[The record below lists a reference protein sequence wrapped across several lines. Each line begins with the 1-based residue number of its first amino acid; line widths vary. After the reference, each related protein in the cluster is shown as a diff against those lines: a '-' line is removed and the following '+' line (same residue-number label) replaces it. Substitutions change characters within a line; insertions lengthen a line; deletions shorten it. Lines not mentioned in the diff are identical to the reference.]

1 MFSSSSTDDQG
12 SDDFDDLDEE
22 DGGSGRDSGDE
33 GEGGDWRSRLAG
45 GFGAGADGHTSSYGY
60 YDDDQPEPKEF
71 NWFATVAAGA
81 DPSTA
86 AGGGHAPHFGP
97 ASSWFRSPSLQQR
110 RAPSTSS
117 RASSI
122 HSTRSSRRN
131 SVIHSPGPTS
141 PHPALHELVREN
153 TTGGVVPSENVP
165 IPGGA
170 TTTTTTTTATSPS
183 PSEWE
188 ATNET
193 YKPSVL
199 ATPRMRRAT
208 SPSSGM
214 TDAGEEP
221 FLESEPNSPRSPA
234 RLTRTKTY
242 DSYASSA
249 SARGDDDEDDDDGH
263 QPLNDLANVEVFD
276 EGERVGVGVWLEG
289 RGGYVRDCFAGRVD
303 RDGKAPGNG
312 LDGPKQ
318 LEVERR
324 LGEGTYAIVYLVREV
339 LNDPDPTLDDDDDVL
354 SPIDPLASFEF
365 DDSDSSRP
373 RLHSWA
379 SDTWNPPPKPTYGQY
394 YALKCLCKKNLTEDL
409 IEVQRNE
416 AFLHRALPKHDNIVQ
431 MYGVRLPSSQAREP
445 GASLLTVDVGRPT
458 RRTTGC
464 SSFSSTPVDATRST
478 GCSKPK
484 STAPKTCTRARLPPP
499 ATLTATRTIRPCRGP
514 SRPTRPP
521 TCSSTRHPP
530 HPRSSRRRWATN
542 SCRGNGCGSSRAC
555 LVRCA
560 LPSRRATTSGS
571 RTATSSPRTL
581 SSSTARTTVVPRLT
595 RRRGRAST
603 AWSSRLPI
611 GASAPCRN
619 SATTLTAGASRTW
632 LTVRFCSTD
641 VLALYPPTH

>member
-1 MFSSSSTDDQG
+1 MFSTSSTDDQG
-12 SDDFDDLDEE
+12 SDDFDDDLDEE
-22 DGGSGRDSGDE
+22 EDVGGRESGDG

-45 GFGAGADGHTSSYGY
+45 GFGAGADGHTSSSGY

-81 DPSTA
+81 DPS
-86 AGGGHAPHFGP
+86 AGGHPHLGP

-131 SVIHSPGPTS
+131 SVVHSPGPPTS

-165 IPGGA
+165 IPGGGA
-170 TTTTTTTTATSPS
+170 STTTTATSPS
-183 PSEWE
+183 SSEWE

-199 ATPRMRRAT
+199 TTPRMRRAT
-208 SPSSGM
+208 SPSGM
-214 TDAGEEP
+214 TDGGEEP

-234 RLTRTKTY
+234 RLIRTKTY

-249 SARGDDDEDDDDGH
+249 REDDDDEGDDDGH
-263 QPLNDLANVEVFD
+263 QPLNDLANVDVFD

-339 LNDPDPTLDDDDDVL
+339 LNDPDPTLDDDDDDVL

-365 DDSDSSRP
+365 DDSDSSSSRP

-416 AFLHRALPKHDNIVQ
+416 AFLHRALPKYDNIVQ
-431 MYGVRLPSSQAREP
+431 MYGVRL
-445 GASLLTVDVGRPT
+445 SL
-458 RRTTGC
+458 
-464 SSFSSTPVDATRST
+464 SSFFRQVMDLEQV
-478 GCSKPK
+478 C
-484 STAPKTCTRARLPPP
+484 
-499 ATLTATRTIRPCRGP
+499 
-514 SRPTRPP
+514 
-521 TCSSTRHPP
+521 
-530 HPRSSRRRWATN
+530 
-542 SCRGNGCGSSRAC
+542 
-555 LVRCA
+555 
-560 LPSRRATTSGS
+560 
-571 RTATSSPRTL
+571 
-581 SSSTARTTVVPRLT
+581 
-595 RRRGRAST
+595 
-603 AWSSRLPI
+603 
-611 GASAPCRN
+611 
-619 SATTLTAGASRTW
+619 
-632 LTVRFCSTD
+632 
-641 VLALYPPTH
+641 